1 MQDHMAILFLVFSV
15 LAAQIYI
22 PTSSVGGFPFLHTL
36 SAFVICKLFDDGYSD
51 WCEMVPHCSFDWHVN
66 SILDT
71 EWCVCVYTIHY

>member
-1 MQDHMAILFLVFSV
+1 MKTFHKTLHVTCICWSSNCTQEKLIFVPFFP
-15 LAAQIYI
+15 I
-22 PTSSVGGFPFLHTL
+22 PSP
-36 SAFVICKLFDDGYSD
+36 AFVICKLFNDGYSD